1 MTLPR
6 KIVSA
11 GIPAHSIVWEVDVYS
26 LFCMYLFL
34 VHIEVIRLLLS
45 VSVYTITKRLLLT
58 YYSSIVGHVTIYFP
72 SASKLPNANDGLPT

>member
-6 KIVSA
+6 KILSA

-34 VHIEVIRLLLS
+34 VHVVIRLVLS
-45 VSVYTITKRLLLT
+45 VSVYSITKKAV
-58 YYSSIVGHVTIYFP
+58 IMAHVTIYIP
-72 SASKLPNANDGLPT
+72 SASKLPNAKDGLPPSLH